1 MDVVAAILG
10 LALGGLV
17 IGALGRLAVPGPDPM
32 PIWTTILLGVVGA
45 IVGGGAGYALVGRA
59 GYFLGAIIFAALLV
73 IGYRRVFQKRGV
85 TGPES
90 RRRPV
95 RGFGIRRRTRDQQIA
110 ELAQLRD
117 EGVLTESEFQAKRTD
132 LLARR

>member
-1 MDVVAAILG
+1 MDVVVAILG
-10 LALGGLV
+10 LAVFGLV

-32 PIWTTILLGVVGA
+32 PLWTTVLLGVVGA
-45 IVGGGAGYALVGRA
+45 IVGGGLGYALLDET
-59 GYFLGAIIFAALLV
+59 GYFLGAVVFAALLV

-90 RRRPV
+90 RRRPS

-110 ELAQLRD
+110 ELGQLRD
-117 EGVLTESEFQAKRTD
+117 EGVLSEEEYQAKRSR
-132 LLARR
+132 LLSGT

>member
-1 MDVVAAILG
+1 MDVVVGLLAI
-10 LALGGLV
+10 ALGGLI

-32 PIWTTILLGVVGA
+32 PLWTTILLGVVGA
-45 IVGGGAGYALVGRA
+45 FLGGAIGKALFGDA
-59 GYFLGAIIFAALLV
+59 GMFLGAVVVAALLV
-73 IGYRRVFQKRGV
+73 IGYRRIFQRRGV

-90 RRRPV
+90 RRRPS

-117 EGVLTESEFQAKRTD
+117 EGVLSEDEFQAKRAQ
-132 LLARR
+132 LLGGR

>member
-1 MDVVAAILG
+1 MDVVVGILG
-10 LALGGLV
+10 LALAGLV
-17 IGALGRLAVPGPDPM
+17 VGALGRLAVPGPDPM
-32 PIWTTILLGVVGA
+32 PLWTTILLGIGGA
-45 IVGGGAGYALVGRA
+45 IVGGAAGYALIGEA
-59 GYFLGAIIFAALLV
+59 GYFLGAVIVAALLV
-73 IGYRRVFQKRGV
+73 IGYRRVFQRRGV

-90 RRRPV
+90 RRRPS

-117 EGVLTESEFQAKRTD
+117 EGVLSEDEFQAKRAA

>member
-1 MDVVAAILG
+1 VDVVAAILG
-10 LALGGLV
+10 LALLGLV

-32 PIWTTILLGVVGA
+32 PLWTTILLGVAGA
-45 IVGGGAGYALVGRA
+45 IAGGWIGSELLGPA
-59 GYFLGAIIFAALLV
+59 GYFLGAIVVAALLV
-73 IGYRRVFQKRGV
+73 IGYRRVFQRRGV

-110 ELAQLRD
+110 QLAQLRD
-117 EGVLTESEFQAKRTD
+117 EGVLSEQEFQTKRSE
-132 LLARR
+132 LLAGR

>member
-1 MDVVAAILG
+1 MDVGLAILG
-10 LALGGLV
+10 LAVGGLA

-32 PIWTTILLGVVGA
+32 PLWTTVVLGIVGA
-45 IVGGGAGYALVGRA
+45 FIGGGLGYAIGDVTGF
-59 GYFLGAIIFAALLV
+59 YLGAVVVAALLV

-90 RRRPV
+90 RRRPM

-117 EGVLTESEFQAKRTD
+117 EGVLSEEEYQAKRSR
-132 LLARR
+132 LLAGS

>member
-1 MDVVAAILG
+1 MDVVAALLG

-32 PIWTTILLGVVGA
+32 PLWTTVLLGVGGA
-45 IVGGGAGYALVGRA
+45 IVGGGLGYAIFGGA
-59 GYFLGAIIFAALLV
+59 GYFLGAVIFAALLV
-73 IGYRRVFQKRGV
+73 IAYRRVFQKRGV

-90 RRRPV
+90 KRRPTS
-95 RGFGIRRRTRDQQIA
+95 GFGIRRRSRDDQIA

-117 EGVLTESEFQAKRTD
+117 EGVLSEEEYQAKRTQ
-132 LLARR
+132 LLAGR